1 MTKQSKSQWDF
12 GGELFPRE
20 SQASAQTAAAAAPSA
35 PPQPARKVLSVSEL
49 TSQVRRL
56 LEQHVGTIWVTGEV
70 TNLRAQSS
78 GHMYFTLKDAGSQ
91 LSCVLFRSE
100 AVAHRELLQDGQK
113 LLLQGDVTVYEARG
127 QYQLIVRAVELQG
140 TGALQIAFEKLKQKL
155 AAEGLF
161 APERKRALPDY
172 PQRIGLVTSP
182 TGAAIRD
189 VLHVIRR
196 RNPSLEIILAPCR
209 VQGDGA
215 AREIA
220 AAIRLLNEFSSSR
233 RQEAPTSSAEI
244 SQSLLT
250 SAATTAL
257 DLILITRGGGSLE
270 DLWAFNEEIVAR
282 AIFESTLPVVSAVGH
297 EIDFTI
303 SDFVADLRAA
313 TPSAAAEIIT
323 EGVFSSC
330 EFVGNAADRLR
341 QLAGQQLAGK
351 TDQLSNITHRLS
363 RVHPRRRFNDWLQRL
378 DDLHIGLLRCAKN
391 GTRQQL
397 SAYRNLSERLSR
409 VRPAQLLKQRR
420 ELFEQ
425 EFARLS
431 EQMKHQLRERQ
442 NHADALHDR
451 LQCSAR
457 SKSSR
462 AVIPSPPTPR
472 LEKCCATRQPS
483 KPGNA

>member
-1 MTKQSKSQWDF
+1 MAKPTKSQWDF
-12 GGELFPRE
+12 GELFPPE
-20 SQASAQTAAAAAPSA
+20 QTSSRATPASA
-35 PPQPARKVLSVSEL
+35 PPPEPARKILSVSEL
-49 TSQVRRL
+49 TALVRRL
-56 LEQHVGTIWVTGEV
+56 LEQHVGSIWVTGEV

-78 GHMYFTLKDAGSQ
+78 GHIYFTLKDAGSQ
-91 LSCVLFRSE
+91 LSCVLFRGE
-100 AVAHRELLQDGQK
+100 TVAHRELLQDGQK

-127 QYQLIVRAVELQG
+127 QYQLIVRDVELQG

-161 APERKRALPDY
+161 APERKRSLPRY

-189 VLHVIRR
+189 VLHVVRR

-220 AAIRLLNEFSSSR
+220 AAIKSLNEFNSSLVTRHPS
-233 RQEAPTSSAEI
+233 
-244 SQSLLT
+244 
-250 SAATTAL
+250 L
-257 DLILITRGGGSLE
+257 DLILVTRGGGSLE

-282 AIFESTLPVVSAVGH
+282 AIFESALPVVSAVGH

-323 EGVFSSC
+323 DGVFSSC
-330 EFVGNAADRLR
+330 EFVSGAANRIRHLLR
-341 QLAGQQLAGK
+341 QQLRGKADDLEQIANRLA
-351 TDQLSNITHRLS
+351 
-363 RVHPRRRFNDWLQRL
+363 RVHPRRRFNEWLQRL
-378 DDLHIGLLRCAKN
+378 DDFRGSLMRCAKQ
-391 GTRQQL
+391 GTRHERVVLQ
-397 SAYRNLSERLSR
+397 NFSERLLR

-425 EFARLS
+425 ENSRLQ
-431 EQMKHQLRERQ
+431 EQMKHRLRERK
-442 NHADALHDR
+442 DGVEAL
-451 LQCSAR
+451 
-457 SKSSR
+457 SSR
-462 AVIPSPPTPR
+462 LR
-472 LEKCCATRQPS
+472 LLGPEQVLGRGYSITMDAASSEILRDAAKVKRGQRLKTRLKRGEIS
-483 KPGNA
+483 SRVESES